1 MKCWALIAERF
12 LSKLGFIHRL
22 TGIASGGE
30 ISDSEGSLEFK
41 VENVRTLVMVTYISE

>member
-22 TGIASGGE
+22 TGIAFGGE
-30 ISDSEGSLEFK
+30 VSDSEGLLEFK
-41 VENVRTLVMVTYISE
+41 IENLRTLVMVTYISE